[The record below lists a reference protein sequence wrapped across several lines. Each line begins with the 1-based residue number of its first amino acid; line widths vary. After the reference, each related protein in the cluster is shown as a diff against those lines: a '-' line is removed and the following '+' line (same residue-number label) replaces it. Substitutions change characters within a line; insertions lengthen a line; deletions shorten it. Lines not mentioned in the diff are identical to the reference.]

1 MHTRVEDFF
10 HGPVQWI
17 NDSQNYWTRTN
28 IDCKKGSARARDCI
42 RVIPSHAGVAAR
54 LSLAA
59 ARQEQAKSHANRT
72 SIRTRV
78 VTSAAG
84 GRGPA
89 RPGPAA
95 PGPRPPE
102 LDLTVAEAALTRCTK
117 AMQNLCKNIAKKLNC
132 KNATCVGSSQA

>member
-42 RVIPSHAGVAAR
+42 IPSHAGVAAR

-59 ARQEQAKSHANRT
+59 ARQEHAKSHANRT